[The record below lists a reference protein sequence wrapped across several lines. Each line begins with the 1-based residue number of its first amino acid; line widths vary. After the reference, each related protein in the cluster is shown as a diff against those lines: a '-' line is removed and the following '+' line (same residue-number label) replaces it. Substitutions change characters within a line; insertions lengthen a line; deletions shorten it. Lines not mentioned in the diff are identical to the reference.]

1 MGANMNACIDRQSS
15 DSRADKGSNI
25 SRGLS
30 LSRSIPPPGAPPPQE
45 TTGRALFICGGVGC
59 IINIVAS
66 LLYFLTMLSAFFQ
79 LYLPSYTVINLVAY
93 ILFGVGIILASIGY
107 LGMRRYYGSG
117 LGLAS
122 FILGIITA
130 VGFLV
135 SSPIGIMFEQLN
147 LSYNS
152 GISLAIQLVWIAILN
167 IFYVAL
173 ILWGV
178 THIMN
183 RRSTGKS
190 GLSITTGIF
199 CILTAIFMAASDT
212 ILAVGLGLNATNS
225 FYNFTFN
232 YTVIYVLDSIWCLLL
247 VTAEI
252 LAAILFFS
260 ARTARFRHDESQQ
273 VVQTPQ

>member
-1 MGANMNACIDRQSS
+1 MVANMKADINRQSS
-15 DSRADKGSNI
+15 NSRADKGSNI

-30 LSRSIPPPGAPPPQE
+30 LSRSIPPPSPPSPQAA
-45 TTGRALFICGGVGC
+45 TGRAFFICGGVGC

-66 LLYFLTMLSAFFQ
+66 LLYCLPVLSVFFQ
-79 LYLPSYTVINLVAY
+79 LYLPSYTVIYLVTY
-93 ILFGVGIILASIGY
+93 ILFGVGIILASTGY
-107 LGMRRYYGSG
+107 LGIRRYYESG

-122 FILGIITA
+122 FILGVITA

-135 SSPIGIMFEQLN
+135 YSSLVLMFEQLN

-152 GISLAIQLVWIAILN
+152 DISLALQLCWIVILN
-167 IFYVAL
+167 IFFIAL

-212 ILAVGLGLNATNS
+212 ILAALFGLNAINS
-225 FYNFTFN
+225 FYDFTFD
-232 YTVIYVLDSIWCLLL
+232 YTAIYVLDSIWSLLL

-252 LAAILFFS
+252 LAVILFFS
-260 ARTARFRHDESQQ
+260 ARTARFGHDESQQ
-273 VVQTPQ
+273 VV